1 VLRAFQASSS
11 SRERLVLTTRSVA
24 GRLGGRSVGLG
35 ANWNLIKYNTNKA

>member
-24 GRLGGRSVGLG
+24 GRSVGLG